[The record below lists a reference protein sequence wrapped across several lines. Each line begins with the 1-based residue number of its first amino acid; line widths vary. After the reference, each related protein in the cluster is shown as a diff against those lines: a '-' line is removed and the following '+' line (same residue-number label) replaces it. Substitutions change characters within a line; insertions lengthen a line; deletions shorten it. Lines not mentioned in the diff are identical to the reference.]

1 MVLSN
6 NRANFRSMKKYLLLF
21 ISIVVLAGCKLDEA
35 GFPTPEAAGTI
46 TGTWFIKKQTTSGI
60 ALGIPIPTN
69 TDTNFTSL
77 DFYRFNADLSVVFS
91 ESNPVMVTN
100 GTYVYKKT
108 LSPSTLVLTK
118 NGTDNNFTVKKLTS
132 DSLVL
137 ASNIS
142 MPSIG
147 TETNV
152 IIRLARK

>member
-6 NRANFRSMKKYLLLF
+6 NRANFRSMKKYLLLLF
-21 ISIVVLAGCKLDEA
+21 CVVALGGCKLDEA
-35 GFPTPEAAGTI
+35 GFPKEESAGTI
-46 TGTWFIKKQTTSGI
+46 IGTWLIKKQTTSGI

-69 TDTNFTSL
+69 TDTDFTSL

-100 GTYVYKKT
+100 GTYVYTKT
-108 LSPSTLVLTK
+108 VSPQTLVLTK

-137 ASNIS
+137 AANIL
-142 MPSIG
+142 MPSLS